1 MSHSTAYR
9 DGYWTGQLLLSLMK
23 KVKTKRHVYKALTPI
38 QWSLIWLSVIIAGGF
53 LYLSRIGGFKHKSQ
67 IDDMVTDVP
76 VTASTETVYPDD
88 SF

>member
-23 KVKTKRHVYKALTPI
+23 KVKTQRHVYKAFTPI
-38 QWSLIWLSVIIAGGF
+38 QWSLIWLSVIIVGGF

-67 IDDMVTDVP
+67 IDDMVKDVP
-76 VTASTETVYPDD
+76 VTASHETVYPDD